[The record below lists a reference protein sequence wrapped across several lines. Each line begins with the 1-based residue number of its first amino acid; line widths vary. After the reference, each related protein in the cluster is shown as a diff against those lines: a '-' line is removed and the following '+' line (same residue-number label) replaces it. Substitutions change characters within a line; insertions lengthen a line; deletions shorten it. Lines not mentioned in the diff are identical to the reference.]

1 MPLLKEQNSREMEAA
16 IKAFKDWR
24 NSREKICRIP
34 ERLWKIAAGL
44 SPQFP
49 INTICKNLGLNWG
62 ALKKK
67 IDELSLSANANTS
80 TNTNHPVNPQK
91 QPSFVELKL
100 NSQEHPPSL
109 LLNQST
115 PPHCAIEL
123 TRPDGTVMKI
133 FSSCSDE
140 APLNLDIL
148 DVCKTF
154 LGSHGSHGSYGSQ
167 Q

>member
-1 MPLLKEQNSREMEAA
+1 MPLPKEQNSPEMEAA

-24 NSREKICRIP
+24 STREKICRIP

-67 IDELSLSANANTS
+67 IDHLSFSANAN
-80 TNTNHPVNPQK
+80 HPVKPPK

-100 NSQEHPPSL
+100 NNQEVTPSL
-109 LLNQST
+109 LLNHS
-115 PPHCAIEL
+115 PSSRCAIEL
-123 TRPDGTVMKI
+123 TKPDGTVMKI
-133 FSSCSDE
+133 FASNDD
-140 APLNLDIL
+140 PLNLL
-148 DVCKTF
+148 ELFKTF
-154 LGSHGSHGSYGSQ
+154 LGNSQ
-167 Q
+167 